1 VSDAEEKKVKDVF
14 TPLPFG
20 DDVSAVYKILYERLM
35 KKGDQ
40 RMTDESLK
48 ESCESESWGE
58 SLEKYCIENERLRSK
73 IENLRVVRNV
83 IIGVIVVIVAA
94 AFMSPVE
101 VKVGDV
107 CLSCWGK
114 K

>member
-1 VSDAEEKKVKDVF
+1 MSDIDECK
-14 TPLPFG
+14 
-20 DDVSAVYKILYERLM
+20 
-35 KKGDQ
+35 
-40 RMTDESLK
+40 MTDESLK
-48 ESCESESWGE
+48 ESCESDSCREI
-58 SLEKYCIENERLRSK
+58 LEKYCIENGRLRSK
-73 IENLRVVRNV
+73 IENLIVVRNV
-83 IIGVIVVIVAA
+83 IIGIIVVIVAA